1 MSSFLGIS
9 LREAI
14 KTAYFEDIFLTRET
28 THPPSII
35 RTIGDLP
42 VGAGG
47 AAAPPD
53 KETNLSTRNQKLMK
67 RQFHTR
73 NSVHDA

>member
-1 MSSFLGIS
+1 MVTDRKLP
-9 LREAI
+9 
-14 KTAYFEDIFLTRET
+14 YF
-28 THPPSII
+28 
-35 RTIGDLP
+35 IGDLP
-42 VGAGG
+42 VGAGGG